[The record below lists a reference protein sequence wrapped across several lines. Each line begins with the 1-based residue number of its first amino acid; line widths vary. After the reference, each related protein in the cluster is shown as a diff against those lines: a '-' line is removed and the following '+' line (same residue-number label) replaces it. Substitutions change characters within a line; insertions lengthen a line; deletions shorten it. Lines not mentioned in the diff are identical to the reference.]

1 MIKTRLAYDNNE
13 IYINPYTISYIIRQ
27 DTEVVIGFT
36 NGHTYN
42 VTGNIGELMEVI
54 ENETK
59 SLCKECK
66 ASIPEE

>member
-27 DTEVVIGFT
+27 DTEVIIGFT

-59 SLCKECK
+59 FLCKECK
-66 ASIPEE
+66 TSIPKE

>member
-27 DTEVVIGFT
+27 DTETVIGFT

-42 VTGNIGELMEVI
+42 VTGNIGELLEVI
-54 ENETK
+54 KNETK
-59 SLCKECK
+59 CSCTGYSDDVL
-66 ASIPEE
+66 